1 MKITK
6 NFSLEEFECRC
17 GCKMPDFAKKNVEK
31 LAENLQIIR
40 NVLGR
45 LDITNAYRC
54 KPHNLDVGGSTNSQH
69 LKGKAADIKSKTI
82 SPKEMIQIIEGLIKS
97 EKIDQGGLGLYNTF
111 THYDTRGT
119 RARWSKTITE

>member
-17 GCKMPDFAKKNVEK
+17 GCEMPDFAKKNVEK
-31 LAENLQIIR
+31 LAENLQVIR
-40 NVLGR
+40 NALGR

-69 LKGKAADIKSKTI
+69 LKGKAADIKSKTAG
-82 SPKEMIQIIEGLIKS
+82 PKEIIQTIEALIKS

-119 RARWSKTITE
+119 RARWSKTITK